1 MKLNLSEIKSSPEY
15 EELHN
20 KSLIKKFIIYACSTL
35 EINWKYIQEMLRF
48 IKKKKKRIK
57 KYKNMID

>member
-1 MKLNLSEIKSSPEY
+1 MKQNLSEIKSSPEY

-48 IKKKKKRIK
+48 IKIKKKEL
-57 KYKNMID
+57 KNTKI